1 MAEQQKYKIAIWNA
15 NGLQQHAQ
23 ELKTFLYDQNIDIIM
38 ISETHFT
45 KKHYL
50 RIPKYKVYHT
60 RHPSDK
66 AHGGTAIIVR
76 DSIKH
81 HEREKF
87 TKDYLQATSVTIEE
101 ERGPITMSAIY
112 CPPKHLNKKEHFE
125 GFFKT
130 LGNKFFAGGDYN
142 AKHPTWGS
150 RLITPKGREL
160 FKAMKANNLQHL
172 STGEPTYWP
181 TNRNKIPDVI
191 DFCITKGIDTKK
203 CKVET
208 CLDLSSDHSI
218 VMLTVYSQ
226 ILNKEKQP
234 SLHNSK
240 TDWDAFRE
248 KLDSLISLNQ
258 PLKTEVDIETA
269 VEYLTKS
276 IQEAA
281 WSATPTYEAP
291 HRKNEISTI
300 VKDKIAEKRHLRK
313 QWQLARTVEN
323 KRKLNKATKEL
334 KDWIQEEQNRGIQE
348 YLESLRSTD
357 ATEYS
362 LWKATRR
369 LKRPLKH
376 NPPIKNEDNTWA
388 RNDKEKAIVFSKHL
402 ENVFK
407 PFPSGLSTQEENEIT
422 DFLGVPFQMN
432 YLTVNSKLKK

>member
-1 MAEQQKYKIAIWNA
+1 MSYAQIVNNNKTQNNQAIPYTNDQSTCQQYEQTRRNDEQAYGANEYNAQLTYHCRQQISLMAEQQKYKIAIWNA

-23 ELKTFLYDQNIDIIM
+23 EIKTFLYDQNIDIIM

-60 RHPSDK
+60 THPSDK

-87 TKDYLQATSVTIEE
+87 TKDYLQATSVTIKE
-101 ERGPITMSAIY
+101 ERGSITMSAIY

-160 FKAMKANNLQHL
+160 F
-172 STGEPTYWP
+172 
-181 TNRNKIPDVI
+181 I

-291 HRKNEISTI
+291 HGN
-300 VKDKIAEKRHLRK
+300 
-313 QWQLARTVEN
+313 N
-323 KRKLNKATKEL
+323 
-334 KDWIQEEQNRGIQE
+334 GC
-348 YLESLRSTD
+348 
-357 ATEYS
+357 
-362 LWKATRR
+362 
-369 LKRPLKH
+369 
-376 NPPIKNEDNTWA
+376 
-388 RNDKEKAIVFSKHL
+388 
-402 ENVFK
+402 
-407 PFPSGLSTQEENEIT
+407 
-422 DFLGVPFQMN
+422 
-432 YLTVNSKLKK
+432 